1 MHVRAVAGQEVSQV
15 GAEAPEAD
23 LPVQAQRAS
32 QSHEVPF
39 ERPVAEDVQRHLA
52 ACLLRFGEDP
62 QHVPMILDRLE
73 VADRDEV
80 GERLPVGRSVVRGH
94 EVVDDGIGHGRG
106 LGKPAQ
112 QGLPRPLRD
121 EHHAVDLRDHLAF
134 ELADR
139 AVHGA
144 IALDLVLV
152 GPFVGLGRPEVHRE
166 HDALVRSLPGA
177 QRGPGRRRILDVDH
191 AVAHLGQCLAE
202 RACEEHRMPMAVP
215 HHSGGSAAQRER
227 EAESEDR
234 HRERPRAGERG
245 DDRRRRALLGKV
257 PTQLPRWVC
266 TPVRP
271 SSLSMVAMTR
281 GTVSTSGDA
290 SFTRREWPPAS
301 DLTLSQSV
309 GAGPPIRH

>member
-1 MHVRAVAGQEVSQV
+1 MRK
-15 GAEAPEAD
+15 PRKRTCR
-23 LPVQAQRAS
+23 VQAQRAS

-39 ERPVAEDVQRHLA
+39 EWPVAEDVQRHLA

-144 IALDLVLV
+144 IALDLALV

-177 QRGPGRRRILDVDH
+177 QRRPGRRRILDVDH

-202 RACEEHRMPMAVP
+202 RARVRNTACQWRYHTTPADLLHSVSGKRNPKTGTVSVREQENGVMIAAGVP
-215 HHSGGSAAQRER
+215 CSARY
-227 EAESEDR
+227 
-234 HRERPRAGERG
+234 PRNC
-245 DDRRRRALLGKV
+245 RA
-257 PTQLPRWVC
+257 WVC

-281 GTVSTSGDA
+281 GTVSTSGEA
-290 SFTRREWPPAS
+290 SFTRREWPP
-301 DLTLSQSV
+301 T
-309 GAGPPIRH
+309 